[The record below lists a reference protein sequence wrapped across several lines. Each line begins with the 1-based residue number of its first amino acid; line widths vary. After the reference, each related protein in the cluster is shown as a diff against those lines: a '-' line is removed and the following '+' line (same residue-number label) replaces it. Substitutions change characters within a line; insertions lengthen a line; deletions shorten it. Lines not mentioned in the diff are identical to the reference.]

1 MGGMD
6 VVELVAV
13 REAAATAAA
22 VERVMETTAAVRVA
36 VKGAEATAAAAAT
49 VRVAGE
55 RARAAVGKGAGAKA
69 AAVMGLRMLGA
80 RVAERR
86 RLRPSSIGP

>member
-1 MGGMD
+1 M
-6 VVELVAV
+6 VELVAV

-22 VERVMETTAAVRVA
+22 VERVVETTAAVRVA
-36 VKGAEATAAAAAT
+36 GKGAEATAAAAAR

-69 AAVMGLRMLGA
+69 AAVMGLRVGA